1 MLFDFLK
8 YVDELREKEDKKAI
22 VEKYETL
29 HGTIEWWLKDQIW
42 FREYVSK
49 FSAVEYQVPNLWKDD
64 FDWDLLNQLVSAS
77 FSSEVLL
84 DMKGEEVWLPEMTI
98 SVENEGNVISKMVNE
113 LYPFQIDRLYQIYVE
128 EQMNL
133 QNHLTES
140 IKENEKGAEEWD
152 KSIKAERDEIIAQR
166 EYRIKRWWLLLE
178 TLNRKSEAVADKKD
192 REEKLGSLYDQ
203 L

>member
-8 YVDELREKEDKKAI
+8 YVDELREKEDKKLI
-22 VEKYETL
+22 VEKYEIL
-29 HGTIEWWLKDQIW
+29 HGMVEWDLRDQIW
-42 FREYVSK
+42 FREYVIK
-49 FSAVEYQVPNLWKDD
+49 FTAVEYQVSNLWKDD
-64 FDWDLLNQLVSAS
+64 FDWDLLSQLVSGS

-84 DMKGEEVWLPEMTI
+84 DMKWEEVWLPEMTI

-140 IKENEKGAEEWD
+140 IKENEKGEEWD
-152 KSIKAERDEIIAQR
+152 KSIMAERDEILAQR
-166 EYRIKRWWLLLE
+166 DYRLKRWGLLLD
-178 TLNRKSEAVADKKD
+178 TLDRKTALVADQKD
-192 REEKLGSLYDQ
+192 REVKLGSLYDQ

>member
-1 MLFDFLK
+1 MLFDFLR
-8 YVDELREKEDKKAI
+8 YVDELREKEDKKSI

-29 HGTIEWWLKDQIW
+29 HGTIEWDLQDQIR

-49 FSAVEYQVPNLWKDD
+49 FAAVEYQVPNLWKDD
-64 FDWDLLNQLVSAS
+64 FDWNLLNQLVSSS

-84 DMKGEEVWLPEMTI
+84 DMKWEEVWLPEMTI

-140 IKENEKGAEEWD
+140 IKENEKAGEEWD
-152 KSIKAERDEIIAQR
+152 KSIKAERDEILAQR
-166 EYRIKRWWLLLE
+166 EYRLKRWGLLLS
-178 TLNRKSEAVADKKD
+178 TLDRKSAVVADQKD

>member
-22 VEKYETL
+22 VEKYEML
-29 HGTIEWWLKDQIW
+29 HGTIEWDLKNQIW

-49 FSAVEYQVPNLWKDD
+49 FVAVEYQVPNLRKDD

-84 DMKGEEVWLPEMTI
+84 DMKWEEVWLPEMTI

-140 IKENEKGAEEWD
+140 VKENEKWEEWD
-152 KSIKAERDEIIAQR
+152 KSIMAEQDEILAQR
-166 EYRIKRWWLLLE
+166 DYRVKRWGLLLE
-178 TLNRKSEAVADKKD
+178 TLNRKSEVAADKKD
-192 REEKLGSLYDQ
+192 KEEKLGSLYDQ

>member
-8 YVDELREKEDKKAI
+8 YVDELRDKDDKKHI
-22 VEKYETL
+22 VEKYEEL
-29 HGTIEWWLKDQIW
+29 HGSIQWLLKDQLW
-42 FREYVSK
+42 YREYVWYFASL
-49 FSAVEYQVPNLWKDD
+49 EYQVPNLWKDD
-64 FDWDLLNQLVSAS
+64 FDWSLLCQLVAAS
-77 FSSEVLL
+77 FSSEVIL
-84 DMKGEEVWLPEMTI
+84 DTSDESSLLPEMTI

-140 IKENEKGAEEWD
+140 IKENDKGEEWD
-152 KSIKAERDEIIAQR
+152 KTIKWERDEIIAQR
-166 EYRIKRWWLLLE
+166 EYRLKRWWLLQD
-178 TLNRKSEAVADKKD
+178 TMNRKKD
-192 REEKLGSLYDQ
+192 VIAYEHEKNAQLDDLYSQ

>member
-8 YVDELREKEDKKAI
+8 YVDELREKEDKKTI
-22 VEKYETL
+22 VEKYEVL
-29 HGTIEWWLKDQIW
+29 HGPFSWTLKDQIW

-49 FSAVEYQVPNLWKDD
+49 FAPVEYQVPNLWKDD
-64 FDWDLLNQLVSAS
+64 FDRDLLCQLVSAS

-84 DMKGEEVWLPEMTI
+84 DMKWEEIWLPEMTI

-140 IKENEKGAEEWD
+140 IKENEKGEEWD

-166 EYRIKRWWLLLE
+166 EYRLKRWGLLLE
-178 TLNRKSEAVADKKD
+178 TMDRKVAVVADQKD

>member
-22 VEKYETL
+22 IEKYETL

-49 FSAVEYQVPNLWKDD
+49 FIAVEYQVPNLWKDD

-84 DMKGEEVWLPEMTI
+84 DMKWEEVWLPEMTI

-140 IKENEKGAEEWD
+140 IKEHEKWEEWD
-152 KSIKAERDEIIAQR
+152 KSIQAERDEILAQR
-166 EYRIKRWWLLLE
+166 EYRVKRWALLLD
-178 TLNRKSEAVADKKD
+178 TLDRKTAVVADQKD